1 MSSHTSDAASIRS
14 DLKIIVI
21 GSSGAGKTSYVNQW
35 TKNII

>member
-21 GSSGAGKTSYVNQW
+21 GSAGAGKN
-35 TKNII
+35 KLCK